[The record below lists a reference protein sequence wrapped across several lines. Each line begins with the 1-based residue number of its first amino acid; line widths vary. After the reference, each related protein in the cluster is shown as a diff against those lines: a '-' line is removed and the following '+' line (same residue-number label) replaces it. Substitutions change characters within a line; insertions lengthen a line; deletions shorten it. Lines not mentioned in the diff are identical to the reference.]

1 MKANLKK
8 VKKKEKAQYFSK
20 MEIYMM
26 DILMEIL
33 WVKEQ

>member
-1 MKANLKK
+1 MKVNLKT
-8 VKKKEKAQYFSK
+8 VRKKEKAQYFSK

-26 DILMEIL
+26 GILMEIH